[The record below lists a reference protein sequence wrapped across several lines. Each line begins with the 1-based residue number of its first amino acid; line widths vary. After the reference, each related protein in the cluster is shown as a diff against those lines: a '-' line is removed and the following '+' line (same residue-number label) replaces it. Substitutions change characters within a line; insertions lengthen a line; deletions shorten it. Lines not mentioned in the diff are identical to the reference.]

1 MHFVAICF
9 DKPDAQELRLKHRAA
24 HLDYLRANA
33 KTIKSCGPFLAD
45 DGENM
50 VGSMLIV
57 EAEDRAEVETILK
70 QDPYRKAGLFDSID
84 VRGWRW
90 VVGLPTN

>member
-9 DKPDAQELRLKHRAA
+9 DKPNSEEIRLAHRAA

-45 DGENM
+45 DGVSM

-57 EAEDRAEVETILK
+57 EAENRAEVDSILE
-70 QDPYRKAGLFDSID
+70 QDPYRKAELFNSIG

-90 VVGLPTN
+90 VVGVPVN

>member
-1 MHFVAICF
+1 MYYVAICF
-9 DKPDAQELRLKHRAA
+9 DKPDSQELRLAHRAA

-45 DGENM
+45 DGVSM

-57 EAEDRAEVETILK
+57 EAENRAAVETILK
-70 QDPYRKAGLFDSID
+70 QDPYRKAELFSTID

-90 VVGLPTN
+90 VVGLPIN